1 MMLLFSA
8 RVRLQGVRLLD
19 PIQGQDQKADV
30 WIEQGQIRGIDV
42 PTAPYTYGTPTG
54 RSKQSPE
61 TSGIPADLPIVDGSS
76 WVMGPGLVDLYAHS
90 GEPGHESRETLA
102 SLAAAALAGGFTHV
116 GILPTT
122 APVLDSAEQL
132 GRYACPAGAPHWLPW
147 AALTLGAKGEQPSEW
162 AELLQAGAIGL
173 TEDQPLRSLALLR
186 RALEYLRTGNK
197 PLMLWPWDPSLA
209 GSGSLYEGVWAL
221 RLGLKGI
228 PASAET
234 AALARILEVI
244 RSESVETPVHFMRI
258 SQARSLQLIQEAQ
271 QEGLPVSASTTWMH
285 LLLEEQAVF
294 EQDYNPNL
302 HLLPPLPTTSDR
314 QALIDGI
321 RAGCLAIAT
330 DHRPYT
336 YEEKTV
342 PFAEAPVGA
351 IGLELALP
359 LLWHNLVERG
369 SLTALQLWTA
379 LSLYPSRCLGWDP
392 VSSQPAQPTPMT
404 DWVIFDPNSTWTVS
418 ASTLKSGSLATPWL
432 GKTIQGKV
440 LHTQVGASKPTG

>member
-1 MMLLFSA
+1 MRLSFPS

-19 PIQGQDQKADV
+19 PLRGWDQRTDV
-30 WIEQGQIRGIDV
+30 WIEEGQIRAMDAPRWREGI
-42 PTAPYTYGTPTG
+42 
-54 RSKQSPE
+54 PE
-61 TSGIPADLPIVDGSS
+61 PFDLPADLPVLDASG

-90 GEPGHESRETLA
+90 GEPGHESRETLT
-102 SLAAAALAGGFTHV
+102 SLAAAALAGGFTRV

-122 APVLDSAEQL
+122 DPVLDSAEQL
-132 GRYACPAGAPHWLPW
+132 GRYTRQDGDPYWLPW

-162 AELLQAGAIGL
+162 AELLQAGATGL
-173 TEDQPLRSLALLR
+173 TEDQPLRSLVLLR
-186 RALEYLRTGNK
+186 RALEYLRIWNK
-197 PLMLWPWDPSLA
+197 PLMLWPWDPGLA

-244 RSESVETPVHFMRI
+244 RSESVTTPVHFMRI
-258 SQARSLQLIQEAQ
+258 SQARSLQLIQQAQ
-271 QEGLPVSASTTWMH
+271 QEGWPVTASTTWMH
-285 LLLEEQAVF
+285 LLLDEQAVL

-302 HLLPPLPTTSDR
+302 HLLPPLPTASDR

-321 RAGCLAIAT
+321 RAGTLAIAT

-342 PFAEAPVGA
+342 PFADAPVGA

-369 SLTALQLWTA
+369 SLTALQLWAA
-379 LSLYPSRCLGWDP
+379 LSLHPARCLGWDP
-392 VSSQPAQPTPMT
+392 LPLQPGSAT
-404 DWVIFDPNSTWTVS
+404 DWVIFDPSSTWMVS

-432 GKTIQGKV
+432 GKPIQGRV
-440 LHTQVGASKPTG
+440 LHTHVGTAQPTG